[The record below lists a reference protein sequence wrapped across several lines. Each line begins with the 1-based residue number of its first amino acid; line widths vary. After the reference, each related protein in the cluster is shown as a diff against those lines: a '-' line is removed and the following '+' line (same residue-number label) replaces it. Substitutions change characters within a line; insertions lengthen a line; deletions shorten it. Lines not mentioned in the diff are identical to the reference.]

1 MMGVSETRR
10 RVQCRDCLLMSSES
24 HGKVYWYRC
33 PLHGNRRVGCNK
45 NACRDVVIDFLAD
58 KIIGDMLSEAKRRPA
73 TALVLRRAVELV
85 ASHRRRDAWL
95 LLNADRER
103 SRTMFY
109 VTTRR
114 QSDRLVSAGMDISTA
129 GMYYDGD
136 SALIVPD
143 TGIPESGVPCWTYRE
158 MVSAMMSMPEYVG
171 CSFVMDSADGGYRAV
186 CESPD
191 GTKAEGFSYL
201 SLTDAVFELL
211 LLLLKNGKRK

>member
-1 MMGVSETRR
+1 MGVFETRR
-10 RVQCRDCLLMSSES
+10 RVQCGDCLLMSSES
-24 HGKVYWYRC
+24 HGKVCWYRC
-33 PLHGNRRVGCNK
+33 PLHGNRRVGRNN

-73 TALVLRRAVELV
+73 TGPVLRKAEELV

-103 SRTMFY
+103 SRTLPY

-114 QSDRLVSAGMDISTA
+114 QSDRLASAGMDIFTA
-129 GMYYDGD
+129 GMYYGGD

-158 MVSAMMSMPEYVG
+158 MVSAMMSMPEYGG

-191 GTKAEGFSYL
+191 GMKAEGFSYL

-211 LLLLKNGKRK
+211 LLLLKNEKHK